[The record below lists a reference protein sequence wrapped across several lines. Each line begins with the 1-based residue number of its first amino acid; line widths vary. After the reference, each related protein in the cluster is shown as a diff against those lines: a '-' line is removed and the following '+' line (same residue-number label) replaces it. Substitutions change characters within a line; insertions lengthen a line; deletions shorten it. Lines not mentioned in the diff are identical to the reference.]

1 MGGKIV
7 GFVREYIF
15 ALSIIALLL
24 GIVVIMF
31 PIIHYALTD
40 MQPDLIRSVGEW
52 NFYLVIIG
60 FILLAA
66 GLWYL
71 FVYLKNRKF
80 IIKEIDTN
88 RRSEFMKRH
97 GELINVVRKM
107 PLKFQEMVEEKERE
121 LKIK

>member
-15 ALSIIALLL
+15 ALSVIALLL

-80 IIKEIDTN
+80 IIEEIDTN

>member
-31 PIIHYALTD
+31 PIIHYAFAD

-66 GLWYL
+66 GSWYL

-80 IIKEIDTN
+80 IIEEIDTN

>member
-24 GIVVIMF
+24 GIVAIMF
-31 PIIHYALTD
+31 PIIHYALAD
-40 MQPDLIRSVGEW
+40 MQPDLIRAVGEW
-52 NFYLVIIG
+52 NFYLIIIG
-60 FILLAA
+60 FISLAA

-80 IIKEIDTN
+80 IIEEIDTN